1 MYKQNKINMENLK
14 TIQIKDKD
22 YVKVNPDTGEVKDA
36 YVTRKVSMDEFIM
49 LFFNSFPELFK
60 LEGNALKLL
69 MCIWKK
75 SSYNP
80 FEDSGNLFYNNKI
93 FKEYV
98 RSTGLNLTDLTIN
111 MYVSKLAKKDI
122 LIKQCQ
128 GTYMLNPLYFFKGK
142 LSDRTHLKLVIE
154 NRL

>member
-60 LEGNALKLL
+60 LEGNALKIL

-93 FKEYV
+93 FKLSKKE
-98 RSTGLNLTDLTIN
+98 LCAF
-111 MYVSKLAKKDI
+111 VSY
-122 LIKQCQ
+122 LISK
-128 GTYMLNPLYFFKGK
+128 PLSSAIALRVIWYIY
-142 LSDRTHLKLVIE
+142 LVYC
-154 NRL
+154 

>member
-1 MYKQNKINMENLK
+1 MENLK

-22 YVKVNPDTGEVKDA
+22 YIKVNPDTGEVKDA

-60 LEGNALKLL
+60 LEGNALKIL

-93 FKEYV
+93 FIC
-98 RSTGLNLTDLTIN
+98 NN
-111 MYVSKLAKKDI
+111 
-122 LIKQCQ
+122 
-128 GTYMLNPLYFFKGK
+128 
-142 LSDRTHLKLVIE
+142 
-154 NRL
+154 